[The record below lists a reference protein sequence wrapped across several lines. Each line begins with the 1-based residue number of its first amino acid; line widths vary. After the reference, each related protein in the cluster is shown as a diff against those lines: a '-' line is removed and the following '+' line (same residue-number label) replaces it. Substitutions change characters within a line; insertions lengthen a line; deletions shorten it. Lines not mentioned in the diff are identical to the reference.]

1 MQFHLNG
8 FQTGDPEVA
17 PSAAAGTPAGTPAG
31 LPDAVDVLIVG
42 CGPAGLVL
50 AAQLAAFPE
59 IKTRIVERKPG
70 PLESGQADGIACRS
84 VEMFAA
90 FGLSDRLLREGY
102 WVNETVFWGPDE
114 SDRSRIVRTGRI
126 QDVEDDLSEFPHLI
140 VNQARIHQHLLDKMR
155 RSASRLVPDYGL
167 EVTGVEVRD
176 GEYPVL
182 VTLARTSTGTGTSTS
197 TSTSTGDDAPVRVR
211 ARYVVG
217 CDGARSR
224 VREAIGQQLAGDSAS
239 QAWGV
244 MDVLA
249 VTDFPDIR
257 FKAAIKSTSGNII
270 VIPREGGYLVRYYI
284 ELDELA
290 PGERVGARDLT
301 FDSLVETARR
311 IIHPYTIDIRE
322 VPWWSVYEI
331 GQRLT
336 ARFDDAAPG
345 SGREPRIFIAGDA
358 CHTHSPKAG
367 QGMNVSMQDAFNLG
381 WKLAAVLRGRSGP
394 ELLRT
399 YSDERQAV
407 AQGLIDFDREWARMF
422 SAPPKDPADSAG
434 EGMEPDEFRR
444 RFAASGRYTAGVATR
459 YRPSLITG
467 AAANQHL
474 ASGLPVGER
483 FHSAPVVRLADG
495 RPMQLGHAAEADGR
509 WRIYLFCD
517 PAGVQSGS
525 RAARA
530 LEYLADEQRSPI
542 VRGTPVGADIDAVV
556 DVRVVIP
563 ADHRQVRLETLPTLA
578 LPRKGALGLIDYEK
592 AFCVDPDPG
601 RDIYALRGIER
612 TAGCLVV
619 VRPDQYVANV
629 LPLDALDELDAFL
642 SAFMLPARHAQITSV
657 SVML

>member
-1 MQFHLNG
+1 
-8 FQTGDPEVA
+8 
-17 PSAAAGTPAGTPAG
+17 
-31 LPDAVDVLIVG
+31 VLIVG
-42 CGPAGLVL
+42 GGPAGLVL

-59 IKTRIVERKPG
+59 ITTRIVERKPG
-70 PLESGQADGIACRS
+70 PLELGQADGVACRT
-84 VEMFAA
+84 VEMLDA

-114 SDRSRIVRTGRI
+114 TDRARIVRTGRI

-140 VNQARIHQHLLDKMR
+140 VNQARIHAHLLEKMR
-155 RSASRLVPDYGL
+155 KSARRLVPDYGL
-167 EVTGVEVRD
+167 EVTGVQVRD

-182 VTLARTSTGTGTSTS
+182 VTLTRAGTGSGTDLT
-197 TSTSTGDDAPVRVR
+197 RVR

-224 VREAIGQQLAGDSAS
+224 VREATGQKLAGDSAN

-257 FKAAIKSTSGNII
+257 FKAAIKSTSGNVLI
-270 VIPREGGYLVRYYI
+270 IPREGGYLVRCYI
-284 ELDELA
+284 ELDALA
-290 PGERVGARDLT
+290 PGERAGSRGITLE
-301 FDSLVETARR
+301 SLIETARR
-311 IIHPYTIDIRE
+311 IIHPYTIDVRE
-322 VPWWSVYEI
+322 VAWWSVYEI

-336 ARFDDAAPG
+336 ARFDDAAAG
-345 SGREPRIFIAGDA
+345 SDREPRIFIAGDA

-407 AQGLIDFDREWARMF
+407 ARDLIDFDREWARML
-422 SAPPKDPADSAG
+422 SAPPRDPADAPG
-434 EGMEPDEFRR
+434 DGVEPEEFRR

-459 YRPSLITG
+459 YRPSMITG
-467 AAANQHL
+467 AATGQHL
-474 ASGLPVGER
+474 ATGLPVGMR

-495 RPMQLGHAAEADGR
+495 RPMQLGHVAEADGR
-509 WRIYLFCD
+509 WRIYVFCD
-517 PAGVQSGS
+517 SGGVQRGS

-530 LEYLADEQRSPI
+530 LEYLADGRRSPI
-542 VRGTPVGADIDAVV
+542 ARRTPPEADIDAVV
-556 DVRVVIP
+556 DVRVVIC
-563 ADHRQVRLETLPTLA
+563 ADHREIGLETLPALA

-592 AFCVDPDPG
+592 AFCVDPGPG
-601 RDIYALRGIER
+601 RDIYALRGIDR
-612 TAGCLVV
+612 AAGCLVV

-629 LPLDALDELDAFL
+629 LPLDEVDQLDAFL
-642 SAFMLPARHAQITSV
+642 SGFLLPARREV
-657 SVML
+657 SIGRT

>member
-8 FQTGDPEVA
+8 FRTGDPEVM
-17 PSAAAGTPAGTPAG
+17 PSDVVAGTPGD
-31 LPDAVDVLIVG
+31 LPDVVDVLIVG

-50 AAQLAAFPE
+50 AAQLAAFPQ
-59 IKTRIVERKPG
+59 ISTRIVERKQG
-70 PLESGQADGIACRS
+70 PLELGQADGVACRT
-84 VEMFAA
+84 VEMFHA

-114 SDRSRIVRTGRI
+114 TDRSRIVRTGRI

-140 VNQARIHQHLLDKMR
+140 VNQARIHQHLLEKMR

-167 EVTGVEVRD
+167 EVTSVEVRD
-176 GEYPVL
+176 GEHPVL
-182 VTLARTSTGTGTSTS
+182 VTLARTGADAGARTGA
-197 TSTSTGDDAPVRVR
+197 DAGAGADAGLVRVR

-224 VREAIGQQLAGDSAS
+224 VREATGQKLEGDSAS

-257 FKAAIKSTSGNII
+257 FKAAIKSTSGNILI
-270 VIPREGGYLVRYYI
+270 IPREGGYLTRYYI
-284 ELDELA
+284 ELGELA
-290 PGERVGARDLT
+290 PGERVGSRGIT
-301 FDSLVETARR
+301 IDSLVEKARR
-311 IIHPYTIDIRE
+311 IVHPYTIDVRQ
-322 VPWWSVYEI
+322 VAWWSVYEI

-336 ARFDDAAPG
+336 DRFDDAAAG
-345 SGREPRIFIAGDA
+345 SGRQPRVFIAGDA

-407 AQGLIDFDREWARMF
+407 AAELIDFDREWARML
-422 SAPPKDPADSAG
+422 SAPPRDPAQSAAG
-434 EGMEPDEFRR
+434 GVGPEEFRR

-459 YRPSLITG
+459 YRPSMITG
-467 AAANQHL
+467 TAKNQHL
-474 ASGLPVGER
+474 ATGLEVGTR
-483 FHSAPVVRLADG
+483 LHSAPVVRLADG

-517 PAGVQSGS
+517 SGGLRDGS
-525 RAARA
+525 RATLA
-530 LEYLADEQRSPI
+530 LEYLADGQRSPI
-542 VRGTPVGADIDAVV
+542 ARCTAPGADIDSVV
-556 DVRVVIP
+556 DVRVVIC
-563 ADHRQVRLETLPTLA
+563 ADHREVRLETLPELA

-592 AFCVDPDPG
+592 AFCVDPHPG
-601 RDIYALRGIER
+601 RDIYELRGIDR
-612 TAGCLVV
+612 AAGCLVV
-619 VRPDQYVANV
+619 VRPDQYVADV
-629 LPLDALDELDAFL
+629 LPLDALGELDAFL
-642 SAFMLPARHAQITSV
+642 SGFLLPARREA
-657 SVML
+657 LPR